1 MNTFRFSCV
10 CLFLMAL
17 VIGSLMLNG
26 CSRQSATDFTPYPSA
41 QGVVQ
46 LGLSPAE
53 QVLTLESGVQVNLT
67 RVEIGW
73 GSIAPTESSGGA
85 VSAAII
91 PHTEEHAHTE
101 EGSETAGTSAVD
113 DPNVEAG
120 DARPLVP
127 LSVPVNAPVNLLEE
141 CVFGLLNLRSGVET
155 GWKVTCIPQLT
166 DLGTV
171 SILVT
176 GTASLNGQQSNLRVL
191 VEDPFEVVFATRA
204 AVVAGVTEHV
214 GLHFHVGEWFENLGL
229 ENLVGQ
235 GDILIDEDH
244 ADLHEKLLT
253 NVKSSAAYEG
263 VEHEHE

>member
-1 MNTFRFSCV
+1 MNICRVSRA

-17 VIGSLMLNG
+17 LVVSLMLKG
-26 CSRQSATDFTPYPSA
+26 CSRQSTTDFTPFPSS
-41 QGVVQ
+41 QSVVQ
-46 LGLSPAE
+46 LGLAPAE
-53 QVLTLESGVQVNLT
+53 QVLTLESGVQVNLS

-73 GSIAPTESSGGA
+73 GSIAPIESSGGA
-85 VSAAII
+85 VSAALA
-91 PHTEEHAHTE
+91 AHTE
-101 EGSETAGTSAVD
+101 EDSHTEESGETAGTSAVD

-120 DARPLVP
+120 DSRPLVP
-127 LSVPVNAPVNLLEE
+127 LSVPVNTAVNLLEE
-141 CVFGLLNLRSGVET
+141 CIFGVLNLRSGVET

-176 GTASLNGQQSNLRVL
+176 GTANRNGQQSNLRVL

-204 AVVAGVTEHV
+204 AVAAGVTEHV

-235 GDILIDEDH
+235 GDILIDEGH
-244 ADLHEKLLT
+244 ADLHERLLA